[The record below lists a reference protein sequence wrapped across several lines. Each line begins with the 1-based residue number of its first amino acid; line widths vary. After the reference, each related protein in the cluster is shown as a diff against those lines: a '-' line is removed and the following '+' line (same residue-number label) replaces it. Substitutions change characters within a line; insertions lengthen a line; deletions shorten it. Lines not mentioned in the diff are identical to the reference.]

1 MTKLSTVLAVL
12 FLIQSA
18 QAEIKMSLRDKK
30 YKEEHLKS
38 MGRKKGY
45 QGNKDWSNFIK
56 MAIKYKDKDIINK
69 MLSIEP
75 ENMNERSWYIRD
87 LFKIHQNDPEFFI
100 GTSYDFFKKNMD
112 CVVRLFKY
120 NPVVLQ
126 DQEIKEAYSTVKG
139 PSKTLTKYINM
150 NNKTDLSKSKLK
162 AETKIHMKCQSIKK
176 AWAEKL

>member
-1 MTKLSTVLAVL
+1 MIKPSVLVASLLLSTTL
-12 FLIQSA
+12 F
-18 QAEIKMSLRDKK
+18 AETKMSLRDKK

-56 MAIKYKDKDIINK
+56 MAIKYKDKEIINK

-75 ENMNERSWYIRD
+75 ENMTERSWYIRD

-100 GTSYDFFKKNMD
+100 STANEFYKNNMD

-120 NPVVLQ
+120 NPAVLE
-126 DQEIKEAYSTVKG
+126 DKEIEEAYKTVKT
-139 PSKTLTKYINM
+139 PSETLLKYINSNM
-150 NNKTDLSKSKLK
+150 NTHLKNNKLK
-162 AETKIHMKCQSIKK
+162 PETKIYIKCQKIKQE
-176 AWAEKL
+176 WAKKL